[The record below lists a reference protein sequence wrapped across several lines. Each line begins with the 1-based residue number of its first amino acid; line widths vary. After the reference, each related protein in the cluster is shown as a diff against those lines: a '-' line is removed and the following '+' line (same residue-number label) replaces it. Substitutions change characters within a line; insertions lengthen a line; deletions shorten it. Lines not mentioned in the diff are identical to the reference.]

1 MQIIL
6 IRHGSTAGNALKQYI
21 GTTDESLSEEGR
33 LQAAAAGGDRTV
45 GQVWVSS
52 RRRTRETAQ
61 LLFPEAEIT
70 EVKALDEMD
79 FGEFEGKNYADLQS
93 DPRYTQW
100 VEGGCISACPGGES
114 REEFSLRVCAAFED
128 IVHKLHARGEK
139 SAVFVVHGGTIMAI
153 MARFAL
159 PKKDYFTYQLKN
171 CRGYI
176 CDCTVAEDGNIILT
190 ILSRRN

>member
-6 IRHGSTAGNALKQYI
+6 IRHGSTSGNALKQYI
-21 GTTDESLSEEGR
+21 GTTDENLSDEGR
-33 LQAAAAGGDRTV
+33 LQAAEAGEDRSV
-45 GQVWVSS
+45 SRVWVSS
-52 RRRTRETAQ
+52 RIRTRETAQ
-61 LLFPEAEIT
+61 LLFPDAEIT

-114 REEFSLRVCAAFED
+114 REEFSRRVCDAFKRLVYKRAACGD
-128 IVHKLHARGEK
+128 EK
-139 SAVFVVHGGTIMAI
+139 TAFVVHGGTIMAI
-153 MARFAL
+153 MARYAL
-159 PKKDYFTYQLKN
+159 PQKDYFTYQLKN

-176 CDCTVAEDGNIILT
+176 CDCTVASGGKITMT
-190 ILSRRN
+190 ITSRWN

>member
-1 MQIIL
+1 M
-6 IRHGSTAGNALKQYI
+6 YI
-21 GTTDESLSEEGR
+21 GNRTDLPLSPEGVRELSQMREVVEYPEIERLYTSPMLRCKQSANIIYPGFEPHVVEE
-33 LQAAAAGGDRTV
+33 L
-45 GQVWVSS
+45 
-52 RRRTRETAQ
+52 
-61 LLFPEAEIT
+61 T
-70 EVKALDEMD
+70 EYD

-128 IVHKLHARGEK
+128 IVHKLHARGEE
-139 SAVFVVHGGTIMAI
+139 SATFVVHGGTIMAI

-176 CDCTVAEDGNIILT
+176 CDCTVAEDGEITMT

>member
-1 MQIIL
+1 MQITL

-128 IVHKLHARGEK
+128 LVYKRAACGDEK
-139 SAVFVVHGGTIMAI
+139 TVLVVHGGTIMAI
-153 MARFAL
+153 MARYAL
-159 PKKDYFTYQLKN
+159 PQKDYFTYQLKN

-176 CDCTVAEDGNIILT
+176 CDCTVAEDGEITLT
-190 ILSRRN
+190 VTSRWN